1 MATGDPFP
9 WELRPDGLWGF
20 VLSDSSHGFG
30 HPKSIKSGPLGNWPK
45 SDQFSIEIC
54 HILDVEK
61 SRDIFVFFERNDKGL
76 RETHFHG
83 SFVQVASGASF

>member
-30 HPKSIKSGPLGNWPK
+30 FLGVRLKKSSTGPSVSSSELQSFRQHVQNLQSKTMELKIQIAGPLT
-45 SDQFSIEIC
+45 SCAF
-54 HILDVEK
+54 
-61 SRDIFVFFERNDKGL
+61 
-76 RETHFHG
+76 
-83 SFVQVASGASF
+83 

>member
-30 HPKSIKSGPLGNWPK
+30 LWG
-45 SDQFSIEIC
+45 
-54 HILDVEK
+54 
-61 SRDIFVFFERNDKGL
+61 FVLSNSS
-76 RETHFHG
+76 HG
-83 SFVQVASGASF
+83 FGFVQAIAPTILAN

>member
-30 HPKSIKSGPLGNWPK
+30 LWGFFL
-45 SDQFSIEIC
+45 SDSSNGFV
-54 HILDVEK
+54 ILMQELQ
-61 SRDIFVFFERNDKGL
+61 EENA
-76 RETHFHG
+76 G
-83 SFVQVASGASF
+83 SFV

>member
-30 HPKSIKSGPLGNWPK
+30 FWGFVL
-45 SDQFSIEIC
+45 SDSYRGFG
-54 HILDVEK
+54 LWG
-61 SRDIFVFFERNDKGL
+61 FVLSNSS
-76 RETHFHG
+76 HG
-83 SFVQVASGASF
+83 FGFVQAIAPTILAN